1 MHGQQNW
8 LSVLVHL
15 PPSPEATSSFS
26 QLLTSGKG
34 GTFVTTGLLQGISEI
49 TPTVKVYLISGNRVH
64 CYGYRG
70 LCNKGT
76 ICKLADRV
84 RKSKRESVQ
93 HCKACDIPELLSA
106 RAEGLKPGSSY
117 RKAGRELQ
125 GEGTSFHKLCTFSEG
140 QQPMCD

>member
-1 MHGQQNW
+1 M
-8 LSVLVHL
+8 VIEDCV
-15 PPSPEATSSFS
+15 
-26 QLLTSGKG
+26 
-34 GTFVTTGLLQGISEI
+34 I
-49 TPTVKVYLISGNRVH
+49 
-64 CYGYRG
+64 RG
-70 LCNKGT
+70 LFANLQTGF
-76 ICKLADRV
+76 

-93 HCKACDIPELLSA
+93 YCKACDIPELLSA